1 MTAWR
6 PMSGLP
12 ELEQETRMLKIVMG
26 VLVLISAAALPVLTA
41 VTLP

>member
-1 MTAWR
+1 
-6 PMSGLP
+6 
-12 ELEQETRMLKIVMG
+12 MLKIVMG